1 MNRGTGRCRAGINIP
16 AMSEHTLGPSFIQLP
31 SRFDGVSYFAVT
43 GHEHQW
49 GTNVYVEV
57 AESADAPGMPV
68 YDIPTF
74 LWDEPETVTYNDDP
88 FHRPRRR
95 WLQDHLRLEQ
105 PERQSRLFRHGSR
118 RRDVLSL
125 GLLLPEP
132 QGSGLRQRALRLQLG
147 LRKTCVQPARSPH
160 ALKLVHFPAKKC

>member
-1 MNRGTGRCRAGINIP
+1 VNRGTWRCRAGINIP
-16 AMSEHTLGPSFIQLP
+16 AMSEHTLGPSFIPLP

-88 FHRPRRR
+88 FTAPTAVASGSPATGK
-95 WLQDHLRLEQ
+95 

-160 ALKLVHFPAKKC
+160 ALKLVHFPAKKW